1 MIQTVYVLE
10 ILRQSGSGRV
20 IRGHFAQSLGAAQRA
35 AAGKYGLA
43 GRWQPGEEKA
53 VVAVLLSESGE
64 QLARVVKE
72 GLEYG

>member
-10 ILRQSGSGRV
+10 ILRSSGV

-35 AAGKYGLA
+35 AGKYHLA
-43 GRWQPGEEKA
+43 GRWQPRAEGS
-53 VVAVLLSESGE
+53 VVSVLLSESGE
-64 QLARVVKE
+64 YLARVVKE